1 MTQNVFVYD
10 NKPYVLQEIDTWVV
24 NALAPYCRIKNK
36 EFIMLSKKIFGNSY
50 LIKGNN
56 NIVISIFIQSIMAKY
71 RIPTY
76 FVSKVKLSHCRTIRD
91 ISLYIYDLQN
101 RYKEE
106 IERIDKFYRE

>member
-24 NALAPYCRIKNK
+24 NALAPYCKIKNK
-36 EFIMLSKKIFGNSY
+36 EFIKLSKKIFGNRY
-50 LIKGNN
+50 LIKDNLT
-56 NIVISIFIQSIMAKY
+56 ISIFIQNIMAKY
-71 RIPTY
+71 HIPTY

-106 IERIDKFYRE
+106 IERIDKFYR